1 MQERRVTVLVTG
13 GNRGIGLEICRQL
26 AERGAFVLL
35 GSRDPA
41 KGEAARA
48 SLGALQERVAVVPL
62 AMDDPASI
70 AAACARIAR
79 DPAHLDVLIN
89 NAGIF
94 ARTDAPA
101 PAVPRATVEDAMRTN
116 VLGPLALIQ
125 GVLPLLR
132 ASARGRIVNI
142 SSGMGQLA
150 EMGGGSAA
158 YRLSKTALNGL
169 TAALAADL
177 APERIAVNTLCP
189 GWVKTDMGG
198 AGATRTVAQGA
209 DTPVWLALD
218 ADQALTGK
226 FWRDRAVIPW

>member
-1 MQERRVTVLVTG
+1 MQERRTTVLVTG

-35 GSRDPA
+35 GSRDVF
-41 KGEAARA
+41 KGEAARK
-48 SLGALQERVAVVPL
+48 SLGAAAERIQVMPL
-62 AMDDPASI
+62 AMDDTASI
-70 AAACARIAR
+70 SAACARIAEN
-79 DPAHLDVLIN
+79 PAHLDVLIN

-94 ARTDAPA
+94 ERTDAPM
-101 PAVPRATVEDAMRTN
+101 PLVPLPTVEKTVRTN
-116 VLGPLALIQ
+116 LLGPLALIQ
-125 GVLPLLR
+125 GLLPLLR
-132 ASARGRIVNI
+132 KSPRARIVNV

-177 APERIAVNTLCP
+177 AGERIAVNTLCP

-198 AGATRTVAQGA
+198 AGATRSVAQGA

-218 ADQALTGK
+218 ADQAQSGK